1 MFNLEDDT
9 EKKRAQMAYGQDA
22 EDVVHTEIVDRT
34 EAALDT
40 VQDSAGVLTVQGT
53 EVTDVEDAVDVL
65 CWPFYDGGVTET
77 HVREHLEEF
86 GATADR
92 EALGDALHISN
103 VWDGAGFD
111 LIGLELAD
119 GRLQPVRYEIK
130 ALSDDL
136 SEAKAYLSK
145 NQYAVYQAVHDDE
158 KDDQTLAGDWRLQ
171 GVTESGIAYDL
182 TSSLAALPDEPLATL
197 RANGFDHDGLV
208 LTLERMQ
215 EGG

>member
-1 MFNLEDDT
+1 MI
-9 EKKRAQMAYGQDA
+9 R
-22 EDVVHTEIVDRT
+22 TEIVDRT
-34 EAALDT
+34 VAALDT
-40 VQDSAGVLTVQGT
+40 VLESDHILTVQGT
-53 EVTDVEDAVDVL
+53 EVADAEDAVDVL

-86 GATADR
+86 GATGDR
-92 EALGDALHISN
+92 NAIEDGLHISN

-145 NQYAVYQAVHDDE
+145 NEYAVYQAVHDDE
-158 KDDQTLAGDWRLQ
+158 KDDQALAGDWRLQ

-182 TSSLAALPDEPLATL
+182 TSSLAALPDEALAAL
-197 RANGFDHDGLV
+197 RDNGFDHDGLV
-208 LTLERMQ
+208 LTLERITN
-215 EGG
+215 ED

>member
-1 MFNLEDDT
+1 
-9 EKKRAQMAYGQDA
+9 MAYGQDA
-22 EDVVHTEIVDRT
+22 EDVACTEITDRT
-34 EAALDT
+34 ADTLDIIKKS
-40 VQDSAGVLTVQGT
+40 DHVLSVQGT
-53 EVTDVEDAVDVL
+53 KVTDIEDAVDVL

-77 HVREHLEEF
+77 HIREHLEEF

-92 EALGDALHISN
+92 ETLGDALHISN

-111 LIGLELAD
+111 LIGLEMAD

-136 SEAKAYLSK
+136 SKAKAYVSK
-145 NQYAVYQAVHDDE
+145 NQHAMYQAVHNDKKSD
-158 KDDQTLAGDWRLQ
+158 KALAGDWRLH
-171 GVTESGIAYDL
+171 GVTESGIAYNL
-182 TSSLAALPDEPLATL
+182 TSSLDALPNEALAAL

-215 EGG
+215 DKD